1 MISGRRRELGWGL
14 KDKWVLARRARRKR
28 RHRQRREHTPSP
40 TQEILSKKLQKKF
53 KDFFFQCC
61 TGLEAGDK
69 QRKETCCYGAYA
81 LEEKTD
87 K

>member
-1 MISGRRRELGWGL
+1 MGISKES
-14 KDKWVLARRARRKR
+14 KEEKTSQAEERAHAKSN
-28 RHRQRREHTPSP
+28 T
-40 TQEILSKKLQKKF
+40 ISKKLQKKF